1 MTRLKTMTRNELF
14 VALFKHM
21 DDLPDWDEVD
31 SDEGVVWIRFYT
43 HEEQDDDAA

>member
-1 MTRLKTMTRNELF
+1 MSELKTITRD
-14 VALFKHM
+14 ALFDVLVKHM

-43 HEEQDDDAA
+43 HEEYNDD